1 MSLFEIDRYIV
12 EWINH
17 NRIKPF
23 DNFFIFIT
31 DTAYVAAIL
40 TAFGI
45 LLFSLVKKINALKQK
60 ALQMGAALLLNTA
73 IINILKY
80 SINRQRP
87 FVNDALIEKLSG
99 GGSPSFPSG
108 HTADAFLMAMSLT
121 LLFGYKKVLLFFV
134 WIWAFTV
141 AYTRIAL
148 GVHYPSDVLASIL
161 IGIINALIVHKI
173 FKNRR
178 LKADDRTL
186 IVNKD
191 LEKK

>member
-17 NRIKPF
+17 NRIKPL

-40 TAFGI
+40 TALGI

-161 IGIINALIVHKI
+161 IGTINAHIVHKI

-191 LEKK
+191 LQKK